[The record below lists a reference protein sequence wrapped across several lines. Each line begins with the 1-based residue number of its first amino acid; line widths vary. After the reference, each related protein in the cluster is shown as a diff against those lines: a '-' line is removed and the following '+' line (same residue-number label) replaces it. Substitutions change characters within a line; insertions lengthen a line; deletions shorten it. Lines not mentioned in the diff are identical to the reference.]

1 MRVVVV
7 INRFAELT
15 GRQTTAMLIAA
26 FVTRG
31 HDVFVAEVEGL
42 SVRDGAS
49 GIECNCD
56 VVPVLGS
63 SLDSEHVVTHL
74 KSEGVE
80 TIQLTVGDFLFL
92 RTNPGRDPE
101 RSREHDRCLQ
111 LASVALSLGVRVLN
125 RPDQLNRFASKA
137 SLFELDAPFRPA
149 GIVTSSIEQLLGFA
163 VERDTGC
170 VVKPLMG
177 SRGRD
182 VVRLTRGDSHAV
194 DAATEVMKRGPVV
207 CQEFVDW
214 DQPGDVR
221 LVVLNGEP
229 LTVDGT
235 VAAIHRVPAEGEFR
249 ANLHMGGTAQPIT
262 PDAPMLA
269 AATHAAQLL
278 NQHGIWL
285 AGIDLIGSKI
295 IETNVFSTG
304 GLFDAERFYEHDFVG
319 RIADQAFGHDINA
332 TS

>member
-1 MRVVVV
+1 MRVVIV

-26 FVTRG
+26 FVARG
-31 HDVFVAEVEGL
+31 HEVFVAEVEGL
-42 SVRDGAS
+42 SVRDGES

-56 VVPVLGS
+56 VVPVAAS
-63 SLDSEHVVTHL
+63 SLASEQVASQL
-74 KSEGVE
+74 NPSSVE
-80 TIQLTVGDFLFL
+80 TIKLTAGDLLFL

-101 RSREHDRCLQ
+101 RPGEHGRCLQ

-125 RPDQLNRFASKA
+125 RPDQLNRFANKA
-137 SLFELDAPFRPA
+137 SLFEFDATFRPA
-149 GIVTSSIEQLLGFA
+149 GIVTSNIKHLLEFA
-163 VERDTGC
+163 AERDAGC

-182 VVRLTRGDSHAV
+182 VVKLTLGDSRTV
-194 DAATEVMKRGPVV
+194 DAASKVMRRGPVV
-207 CQEFVDW
+207 CQEFVGW
-214 DQPGDVR
+214 DQAGDIR

-229 LTVDGT
+229 LTIDGR
-235 VAAIHRVPAEGEFR
+235 VAAIHRVPAGGEFR

-262 PDAPMLA
+262 PDASMLA

-278 NQHGIWL
+278 NQQGIWL
-285 AGIDLIGSKI
+285 AGIDLIGQKI

-304 GLFDAERFYEHDFVG
+304 GLFDAERFYERDFVG
-319 RIADQAFGHDINA
+319 RIADQAFGHDL
-332 TS
+332 